1 MHVEQTDPLL
11 SHIPRYLGVI
21 KCRFYLC
28 FKHTVLLLF
37 IRSRSGIVCMCVCV
51 YVCVCVRV
59 YVDIYVYTCTYMYMF
74 LCVCVCVC
82 ARVCVRVCSYVHVY
96 VCMCIRIYIYT
107 CIHMLPFRHSVPQ
120 TVSCGSLVESK
131 SQQKEFLES
140 SDYWTLWSGTDLQ
153 QLHYARELQY
163 LIWQSIKRVYKT
175 TSYPSNILSH
185 GPFHVDLSFS
195 LFFKGSQAYYF
206 DTSVSQTV
214 RLKIFCPPD
223 NFVWVFREIHLGIL
237 KRPERQ
243 RHSVDPRFSKERRMN
258 LFSRR

>member
-82 ARVCVRVCSYVHVY
+82 ACVCACVFVCACVRVYVY
-96 VCMCIRIYIYT
+96 TYIYIYMYT
-107 CIHMLPFRHSVPQ
+107 YVALQ
-120 TVSCGSLVESK
+120 T
-131 SQQKEFLES
+131 
-140 SDYWTLWSGTDLQ
+140 
-153 QLHYARELQY
+153 
-163 LIWQSIKRVYKT
+163 
-175 TSYPSNILSH
+175 
-185 GPFHVDLSFS
+185 
-195 LFFKGSQAYYF
+195 
-206 DTSVSQTV
+206 
-214 RLKIFCPPD
+214 FCPT
-223 NFVWVFREIHLGIL
+223 NCFVWVSRWVKKSTKRVFGIL
-237 KRPERQ
+237 GLLDSLEWNGPPTTPLR
-243 RHSVDPRFSKERRMN
+243 
-258 LFSRR
+258 